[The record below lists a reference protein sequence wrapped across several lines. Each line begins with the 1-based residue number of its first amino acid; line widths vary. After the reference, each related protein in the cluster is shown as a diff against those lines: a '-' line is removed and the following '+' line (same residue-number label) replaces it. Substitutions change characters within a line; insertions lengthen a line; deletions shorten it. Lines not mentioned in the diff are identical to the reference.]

1 MPWRRCALWAPGA
14 WISGLGESHYVLAVT
29 ELHVVGSPE
38 PDDLRGSA
46 TAVYPD
52 WEAVYADNVVGI
64 YQLVFRRVGNAA
76 DAEDLAAEVL
86 MQTLK
91 TLRLPA
97 PVHNV
102 RAYLVKTART
112 VLADHWR
119 RHYAATEAATE
130 LMQVPADALTAPRNS
145 AAAERA
151 ERLLALL
158 PDNFRSILELRF
170 LRGYSV
176 REAAN
181 ELGVTE
187 SNARVLQFR
196 ALRKAAELE
205 LEVLT

>member
-1 MPWRRCALWAPGA
+1 MVAL
-14 WISGLGESHYVLAVT
+14 T
-29 ELHVVGSPE
+29 ELRVVPNPE
-38 PDDLRGSA
+38 PDAFNGTE

-52 WEAVYADNVVGI
+52 WESVYEDNVVGI
-64 YQLVFRRVGNAA
+64 YQLVFRKVGNAA

-119 RHYAATEAATE
+119 KHYSAKDAAAE
-130 LMQVPADALTAPRNS
+130 LQLVPPDALITPRNS
-145 AAAERA
+145 AASQLVERV
-151 ERLLALL
+151 LALL
-158 PDNFRSILELRF
+158 PDQSRRILELRF

-196 ALRKAAELE
+196 ALRKAADLE
-205 LEVLT
+205 LEVLR

>member
-1 MPWRRCALWAPGA
+1 MPELR
-14 WISGLGESHYVLAVT
+14 VL
-29 ELHVVGSPE
+29 SPE
-38 PDDLRGSA
+38 PEHPPQAG
-46 TAVYPD
+46 TAIYPD
-52 WEAVYADNVVGI
+52 WESVYQDNIVGI
-64 YQLVFRRVGNAA
+64 YQLVFRKVGNSA
-76 DAEDLAAEVL
+76 DAEDLAEEAL

-97 PVHNV
+97 PVPTV

-119 RHYAATEAATE
+119 RHYAARDAANE
-130 LMQVPADALTAPRNS
+130 LEQLPLEITTSADAS
-145 AAAERA
+145 ERA

-158 PDNFRSILELRF
+158 PENFRSILELRF

-196 ALRKAAELE
+196 ALRKAAQFER
-205 LEVLT
+205 EVLR

>member
-1 MPWRRCALWAPGA
+1 MLRNPD
-14 WISGLGESHYVLAVT
+14 
-29 ELHVVGSPE
+29 PE
-38 PDDLRGSA
+38 PSGQPQPA
-46 TAVYPD
+46 IYPD
-52 WEAVYADNVVGI
+52 WESVYQDNAVGI
-64 YQLVFRRVGNAA
+64 YQLVFRKVGNAA
-76 DAEDLAAEVL
+76 DAEDLAEEAL

-97 PVHNV
+97 PVPTV

-119 RHYAATEAATE
+119 RHYAARDAANE
-130 LMQVPADALTAPRNS
+130 LEQLPIEIVANPNAVD
-145 AAAERA
+145 RA
-151 ERLLALL
+151 QRLLGLL
-158 PDNFRSILELRF
+158 PDNFRNILELRF

-196 ALRKAAELE
+196 ALRKASELE
-205 LEVLT
+205 REVLR

>member
-1 MPWRRCALWAPGA
+1 VFAL
-14 WISGLGESHYVLAVT
+14 T
-29 ELHVVGSPE
+29 ELRVVQDPE
-38 PDDLRGSA
+38 PHDQSEPDA
-46 TAVYPD
+46 PVYLD
-52 WEAVYADNVVGI
+52 WESVYQDNVVGI
-64 YQLVFRRVGNAA
+64 YQLAFRRVGNAA
-76 DAEDLAAEVL
+76 DAEDLAEEVL
-86 MQTLK
+86 MHTLK

-119 RHYAATEAATE
+119 RHYAARDAANE
-130 LMQVPADALTAPRNS
+130 MEQIPPDALTSPRNS
-145 AAAERA
+145 QATERA
-151 ERLLALL
+151 ERVLSLL
-158 PDNFRSILELRF
+158 PDHFRRVLELRF

-187 SNARVLQFR
+187 ANARVMQFR

-205 LEVLT
+205 REVLV

>member
-1 MPWRRCALWAPGA
+1 VTQLRVLSGPGPEQP
-14 WISGLGESHYVLAVT
+14 GE
-29 ELHVVGSPE
+29 PE
-38 PDDLRGSA
+38 PA
-46 TAVYPD
+46 TYPD
-52 WEAVYADNVVGI
+52 WESVYQDNVVGI
-64 YQLVFRRVGNAA
+64 FQLVFRKVGNAS
-76 DAEDLAAEVL
+76 DAEDLAEEVL

-97 PVHNV
+97 PVPAV

-112 VLADHWR
+112 VLASHWR
-119 RHYAATEAATE
+119 RHYAAREAANE
-130 LMQVPADALTAPRNS
+130 LERVPIEIVANSDAAD
-145 AAAERA
+145 RA
-151 ERLLALL
+151 QRLLGLL
-158 PDNFRSILELRF
+158 PDHFRTILELRF

-205 LEVLT
+205 REVLR

>member
-1 MPWRRCALWAPGA
+1 MVALTEMHLAGA
-14 WISGLGESHYVLAVT
+14 S
-29 ELHVVGSPE
+29 E
-38 PDDLRGSA
+38 PDSRREPDSA
-46 TAVYPD
+46 TYPD
-52 WEAVYADNVVGI
+52 WESVYEDNVVGI

-119 RHYAATEAATE
+119 RHYSARDAAAE
-130 LMQVPADALTAPRNS
+130 LQQVPPDALSSPRNS
-145 AAAERA
+145 AASEKA
-151 ERLLALL
+151 ERLLSLL
-158 PDNFRSILELRF
+158 PEQFRRILELRF

-176 REAAN
+176 REAAH

-196 ALRKAAELE
+196 ALRKAADLE
-205 LEVLT
+205 LEVLR

>member
-1 MPWRRCALWAPGA
+1 VVAL
-14 WISGLGESHYVLAVT
+14 T
-29 ELHVVGSPE
+29 ELRILPNPE
-38 PDDLRGSA
+38 PDDLRG
-46 TAVYPD
+46 TETTVYPD
-52 WEAVYADNVVGI
+52 WESVYEDNVVGI
-64 YQLVFRRVGNAA
+64 YQFVFRKVGNAA

-119 RHYAATEAATE
+119 KHYAAKDAAAE
-130 LMQVPADALTAPRNS
+130 LQQVPPDVLIAPRNS
-145 AAAERA
+145 AASERA

-158 PDNFRSILELRF
+158 PDQSRRILELRF

-205 LEVLT
+205 LEVLR

>member
-1 MPWRRCALWAPGA
+1 MLRNPD
-14 WISGLGESHYVLAVT
+14 
-29 ELHVVGSPE
+29 PE
-38 PDDLRGSA
+38 PSGQPEPA
-46 TAVYPD
+46 IYPD
-52 WEAVYADNVVGI
+52 WESVYQDNVVGI
-64 YQLVFRRVGNAA
+64 YQLVFRKVGNAA
-76 DAEDLAAEVL
+76 DAEDLAEEAL

-97 PVHNV
+97 PVPTV

-119 RHYAATEAATE
+119 RHYAARDAANE
-130 LMQVPADALTAPRNS
+130 LQQLPIEIVANPDAVDRTQ
-145 AAAERA
+145 
-151 ERLLALL
+151 RLLGLL
-158 PDNFRSILELRF
+158 SDNFRNILELRF

-176 REAAN
+176 REAAD

-205 LEVLT
+205 REVLR

>member
-1 MPWRRCALWAPGA
+1 M
-14 WISGLGESHYVLAVT
+14 AVT
-29 ELHVVGSPE
+29 ELRLLSNPE
-38 PDDLRGSA
+38 PERVPETAPA
-46 TAVYPD
+46 TYPNWESVYQ
-52 WEAVYADNVVGI
+52 DNVVGI

-76 DAEDLAAEVL
+76 DAEDLAEEVL

-97 PVHNV
+97 PIPTV

-119 RHYAATEAATE
+119 RHYAARDAANE
-130 LMQVPADALTAPRNS
+130 LEQLPVEIVANPDAVD
-145 AAAERA
+145 RA
-151 ERLLALL
+151 QRLLSLL
-158 PDNFRSILELRF
+158 PDNFKNILELRF

-176 REAAN
+176 REAAS

-205 LEVLT
+205 REVLR

>member
-1 MPWRRCALWAPGA
+1 VVG
-14 WISGLGESHYVLAVT
+14 VT
-29 ELHVVGSPE
+29 ELRHAE
-38 PDDLRGSA
+38 PPDPDAAKDLA
-46 TAVYPD
+46 TSMYPD
-52 WEAVYADNVVGI
+52 WESVYQDNVVGI

-112 VLADHWR
+112 VMADHWR
-119 RHYAATEAATE
+119 RHYAARDAALE
-130 LMQVPADALTAPRNS
+130 LEQLPVDALLKPPSS
-145 AAAERA
+145 ASADRA
-151 ERLLALL
+151 QRLLGLL
-158 PDNFRSILELRF
+158 PDHFRRILELRF

-205 LEVLT
+205 QEAFA

>member
-1 MPWRRCALWAPGA
+1 M
-14 WISGLGESHYVLAVT
+14 T
-29 ELHVVGSPE
+29 ELHVLSSPE
-38 PDDLRGSA
+38 PDGPGESEPA
-46 TAVYPD
+46 IYPD
-52 WEAVYADNVVGI
+52 WESVYQDNVVGI

-76 DAEDLAAEVL
+76 DAEDLAEEVL

-97 PVHNV
+97 PVPII

-119 RHYAATEAATE
+119 RHYAARDAASE
-130 LMQVPADALTAPRNS
+130 LEQLPVEIVANPDAAD
-145 AAAERA
+145 RA
-151 ERLLALL
+151 QRLLGLL
-158 PDNFRSILELRF
+158 PDNFRNILELRF

-187 SNARVLQFR
+187 SNARVMQYR

-205 LEVLT
+205 REVLR

>member
-1 MPWRRCALWAPGA
+1 MV
-14 WISGLGESHYVLAVT
+14 EVT
-29 ELHVVGSPE
+29 ELRVVGAPE
-38 PDDLRGSA
+38 PDPPPDTIGA
-46 TAVYPD
+46 IYPD
-52 WEAVYADNVVGI
+52 WESVYQDNVVGI

-102 RAYLVKTART
+102 RSYLVKTART
-112 VLADHWR
+112 VMADHWR
-119 RHYAATEAATE
+119 RHYAAKEAALE
-130 LMQVPADALTAPRNS
+130 L
-145 AAAERA
+145 
-151 ERLLALL
+151 ERLPAGALGSSPSTESADRAQRLLGLL
-158 PDNFRSILELRF
+158 PDHFKRILELRF

-176 REAAN
+176 REAAT
-181 ELGVTE
+181 EMGVTE

-205 LEVLT
+205 QEVLA

>member
-1 MPWRRCALWAPGA
+1 M
-14 WISGLGESHYVLAVT
+14 T
-29 ELHVVGSPE
+29 ELRLAGPPDPGV
-38 PDDLRGSA
+38 PDDPA
-46 TAVYPD
+46 AAVYPD
-52 WEAVYADNVVGI
+52 WEAVYQDNVVGI

-76 DAEDLAAEVL
+76 DAEDLAEDVL

-112 VLADHWR
+112 VMADHWR
-119 RHYAATEAATE
+119 RHYAARDAALELEHVPPEALA
-130 LMQVPADALTAPRNS
+130 LSGSSASAD
-145 AAAERA
+145 RA
-151 ERLLALL
+151 QRLLGLL
-158 PDNFRSILELRF
+158 PDNFRRILELRF

-176 REAAN
+176 REAAG
-181 ELGVTE
+181 EMGVTE

-205 LEVLT
+205 QEVLA

>member
-1 MPWRRCALWAPGA
+1 MVAL
-14 WISGLGESHYVLAVT
+14 T
-29 ELHVVGSPE
+29 ELRVVGAPD
-38 PDDLRGSA
+38 PDDQGEPAS
-46 TAVYPD
+46 AVYPD
-52 WEAVYADNVVGI
+52 WESVYEDNVVGI

-76 DAEDLAAEVL
+76 DAEDLAEDVL

-119 RHYAATEAATE
+119 RHYAARDAAIE
-130 LMQVPADALTAPRNS
+130 LDMLPSGALTMPSNS
-145 AAAERA
+145 EASDRA
-151 ERLLALL
+151 ERVLSLL
-158 PDNFRSILELRF
+158 PDQFRRVLELRF

-176 REAAN
+176 REAAT

-187 SNARVLQFR
+187 SNARVIQFR
-196 ALRKAAELE
+196 ALRKAAELGR
-205 LEVLT
+205 EVLR

>member
-1 MPWRRCALWAPGA
+1 MVAL
-14 WISGLGESHYVLAVT
+14 T
-29 ELHVVGSPE
+29 ELHLVGSPE
-38 PDDLRGSA
+38 PDSQRGDE

-52 WEAVYADNVVGI
+52 WESVYEDNVVGI
-64 YQLVFRRVGNAA
+64 YQLAFRRVGNAA

-119 RHYAATEAATE
+119 RHYAARDAATE
-130 LMQVPADALTAPRNS
+130 LELVPPDALTSPGSS
-145 AAAERA
+145 AASERA
-151 ERLLALL
+151 ERLLSLL
-158 PDNFRSILELRF
+158 PDQFRRVLELRF

-176 REAAN
+176 REVAS
-181 ELGVTE
+181 EMGVTE

-205 LEVLT
+205 LEVLR

>member
-1 MPWRRCALWAPGA
+1 LVG
-14 WISGLGESHYVLAVT
+14 VT
-29 ELHVVGSPE
+29 ELRPAGP
-38 PDDLRGSA
+38 PDPDTA
-46 TAVYPD
+46 IDPPAAVYPD
-52 WEAVYADNVVGI
+52 WESVYQDNVVGI

-76 DAEDLAAEVL
+76 DAEELAADVL
-86 MQTLK
+86 MHTLK

-112 VLADHWR
+112 VLAEHWR
-119 RHYAATEAATE
+119 RHYAARDAALE
-130 LMQVPADALTAPRNS
+130 LKLLPPDALVEPPNAKS
-145 AAAERA
+145 AERA
-151 ERLLALL
+151 QRLLGLL
-158 PDNFRSILELRF
+158 PDHFKQILELRF

-181 ELGVTE
+181 EMGVTE

-205 LEVLT
+205 QEVLA